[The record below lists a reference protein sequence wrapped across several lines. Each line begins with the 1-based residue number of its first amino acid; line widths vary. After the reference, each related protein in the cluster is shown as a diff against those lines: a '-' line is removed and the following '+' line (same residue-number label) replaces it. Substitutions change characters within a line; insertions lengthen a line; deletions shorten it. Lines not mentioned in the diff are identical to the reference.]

1 MFSLRANVR
10 QILVLGRH
18 CQPSA
23 IPVQCGSRSFND
35 LRQLVRKPLKKF
47 RPTTSM
53 KELQEFDENDFYD
66 SKLKQARKIAGESHE
81 IITPRSK
88 SQIPA
93 KMATSTKKI
102 EKEEGKIGDIIFDQY
117 YVMF

>member
-1 MFSLRANVR
+1 MFSLRANIR

-18 CQPSA
+18 SRSPALPFECS
-23 IPVQCGSRSFND
+23 SRSFND
-35 LRQLVRKPLKKF
+35 RRQFVRKPLKKF

-53 KELQEFDENDFYD
+53 KELQEFDENDFYE

-102 EKEEGKIGDIIFDQY
+102 EKEEGEIRAIVLG
-117 YVMF
+117 